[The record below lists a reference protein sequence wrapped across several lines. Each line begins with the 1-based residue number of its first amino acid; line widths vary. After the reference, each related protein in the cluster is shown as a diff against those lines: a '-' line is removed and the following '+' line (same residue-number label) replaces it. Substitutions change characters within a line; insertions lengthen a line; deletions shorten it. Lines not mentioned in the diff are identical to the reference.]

1 MANYTRTF
9 AAALSLVFA
18 AGSGLRAQSN
28 TADVFGGFSYSKANP
43 ESTLPR
49 QSMNGWVGSAAGYA
63 NRWFGAAFEI
73 AGQFGDIPAP
83 ASAAGAPN
91 LSFKEYSYMAGPQF
105 RFLNQKRV
113 QSDLRLLVGGVF
125 GQVNL
130 ASSTTA
136 AQVNQLGAAGYGG
149 FNQTKF
155 AALFAIPVD
164 VRVSRLVAIRVE
176 PGLYLTNFN
185 QSGQGNFRLSVGP
198 VFRFGGPK
206 HE

>member
-1 MANYTRTF
+1 MAKRYTTYATALLLF
-9 AAALSLVFA
+9 GAAQ
-18 AGSGLRAQSN
+18 GIRAQSN
-28 TADVFGGFSYSKANP
+28 TAEVFGGWSYGKADP

-49 QSMNGWVGSAAGYA
+49 QSMNGWVASATGYVA
-63 NRWFGAAFEI
+63 HWFGVGAEF
-73 AGQFGDIPAP
+73 AGQFGSIPGP
-83 ASAAGAPN
+83 SGTGAPD
-91 LSFKEYSYMAGPQF
+91 LSFKEYSYLAGPQF

-113 QSDLRLLVGGVF
+113 QSSLRLLVGGVF

-136 AQVNQLGAAGYGG
+136 TQVSQLGAAGYLG

-164 VRVSRLVAIRVE
+164 VSISRLVAIRVE

-185 QSGQGNFRLSVGP
+185 QSGQGNFRLSLGP
-198 VFRFGGPK
+198 VFRFGG
-206 HE
+206 HD